1 MPKLLRVADGL
12 PLPLDTITETLG
24 VLAKKGA
31 GKTHTAVVLGEELL
45 GNNLQTVIVD
55 PVGVWWGLRSSKDGK
70 KNGLPIVIMGGEHG
84 DVPLEHTAGA
94 FVARLVVEEGISVL
108 LDLSLTRKGQQRTF
122 VTDFLEE
129 IYRLKAKSQYR
140 TPLHVILDEA
150 DAFAPQKVHH
160 GRERCLGAV
169 DDLVRRGRARGI
181 GTSLI
186 TQRAAVIN
194 KDVLSQSEI
203 LVVLRT
209 TSPQDRKAV
218 EAWTDVHGE
227 EEQTKEMMSSLPRL
241 KKGQAWI
248 WWPHNDYFKLV
259 QVRDRH
265 TFDSSR
271 TPKVGEKIRK
281 PKKLAP
287 VDLKRIKVQM
297 QETVERVKQDDPKE
311 LKKRIAELTK
321 QVGQKDLLAQIQ
333 AMSNNKRLEWFTFL
347 AKTDPALSKLVADK
361 VDAAFGMGKEAQKTQ
376 IKKITVP
383 AIGKRTIIQV
393 QKSVKDLDRI
403 SKKLNTM
410 STQVVHAANHV
421 MRQSALLVETMN
433 KVIEQASKPPAELQE
448 LVDREIASRRLV
460 QVRHLGPAK
469 PMPDH
474 DPGHYDTRTP
484 VIKTT
489 EPKKMSTGN
498 VAIQAPEDAIALKEG
513 PQRMLKA
520 LAARHPVTMSKGQ
533 WARMTGYTTSGG
545 TFIANVAKLK
555 NNGLIA
561 VRDREV
567 SITEAGFGIIGGVPD
582 DAPTTPVELRE
593 MWRGKLNTMEWK
605 ILEWMLSVTP
615 SSPVQKPEIA
625 NAVGYAVGGGS
636 FIAAISALK
645 KAGLL
650 EEHRTGRGL
659 MVSGDLVG

>member
-1 MPKLLRVADGL
+1 MRKLLRVAEGL
-12 PLPLDTITETLG
+12 PLPLDTITETIG

-45 GNNLQTVIVD
+45 GNGLQTAIID
-55 PVGVWWGLRSSKDGK
+55 PVGVWYGLRSSKDGK
-70 KNGLPIVIMGGEHG
+70 QNGLSIVIMGGEHG

-94 FVARLVVEEGISVL
+94 FVARLVVEELISVL
-108 LDLSLTRKGQQRTF
+108 LDLSLMKKGQQRTF
-122 VTDFLEE
+122 VADFLEE
-129 IYRLKAKSQYR
+129 LYRLKAKSKYR

-150 DAFAPQKVHH
+150 DAFAPQKVYH
-160 GRERCLGAV
+160 GTERCLGAV
-169 DDLVRRGRARGI
+169 DDIVRRGRARGL

-209 TSPQDRKAV
+209 TAPQDRKAV

-227 EEQTKEMMSSLPRL
+227 EEQTREMMASLPKL

-259 QVRDRH
+259 QVRDRK

-271 TPKVGEKIRK
+271 TPKVGEKVRK

-287 VDLKRIKVQM
+287 VDLKRIQIQM

-311 LKKRIAELTK
+311 LKKEILRLTTELRAK
-321 QVGQKDLLAQIQ
+321 GPDLKDKKVFATLVAN
-333 AMSNNKRLEWFTFL
+333 AFH
-347 AKTDPALSKLVADK
+347 TDPQLRDHMIKLVGTPKATTPAK
-361 VDAAFGMGKEAQKTQ
+361 ITR
-376 IKKITVP
+376 ITVP

-403 SKKLNTM
+403 SKKLNAM
-410 STQVVHAANHV
+410 STQVVHAANHS

-433 KVIEQASKPPAELQE
+433 KVIEQASKPPVELQE

-460 QVRHLGPAK
+460 QVRHLGRAK
-469 PMPDH
+469 PLPD
-474 DPGHYDTRTP
+474 YDSHATRTP
-484 VIKTT
+484 VIKNT
-489 EPKKMSTGN
+489 EPEKMSTGN
-498 VAIQAPEDAIALKEG
+498 VAIQAPEDAQIIAAKEG

-520 LAARHPVTMSKGQ
+520 LASRHPATMSKGQ

-545 TFIANVAKLK
+545 TFIGNVSKLK
-555 NNGLIA
+555 KAGLVD
-561 VRDREV
+561 VRSNREV
-567 SITEAGFGIIGGVPD
+567 VITEAGFSIIGGVPTD
-582 DAPTTPVELRE
+582 MPTTPAELRE

-605 ILEWMLSVTP
+605 ILDLLTSQH
-615 SSPVQKPEIA
+615 SPGQPWPKDSIA
-625 NAVGYAVGGGS
+625 TTLNYAVAGGS
-636 FIAAISALK
+636 FIGAVAALK
-645 KAGLL
+645 KAGLIL
-650 EEHRTGRGL
+650 EHANLPGL
-659 MVSGDLVG
+659 VPSGDLVG